1 MNKLAFLSDKVND
14 TRFSTPETVLLDAL
28 QEVREGK
35 RKNEKCLVLWLDQG
49 DEKEQSFRVSFVNSG
64 LKTSEIVALCE
75 CMKARCFAMMGYVNG
90 PDNDLAA

>member
-1 MNKLAFLSDKVND
+1 MNKIAFLSDKVND

-35 RKNEKCLVLWLDQG
+35 RKNEKCLLLWLDQG
-49 DEKEQSFRVSFVNSG
+49 EEGQSFRISFVNSG

-75 CMKARCFAMMGYVNG
+75 GMKARCMAMMGFVDG
-90 PDNDLAA
+90 PDSES